1 MTALATTQQIRALQA
16 SRRSA
21 GMDDDAWHA
30 RLEGRYGVTSTKQL
44 TIVQARTE
52 LDSLRDLAPER
63 RPDGRAKLS
72 GPFAGKL
79 QALWIGAWNLGIV
92 HDRDDAALIAFVRRQ
107 TGIEHVRWVRDAEDA
122 AKAIEALKGWMAR
135 EADVDW
141 TAAKTAP
148 AWYNSPQYRV
158 VMAQWRILCALD
170 RKRPEPRWSLF
181 PAVEAF
187 LAATLDED
195 FAFHTAS
202 PALWRQSMNH
212 MGKLIRDLKGA

>member
-21 GMDDDAWHA
+21 GMDDDAWHD
-30 RLEGRYGVTSTKQL
+30 RLDGRYGVTSTKQL

-92 HDRDDAALIAFVRRQ
+92 RDRDDAALIAFVKRQ

-135 EADVDW
+135 EAEVDW
-141 TAAKTAP
+141 
-148 AWYNSPQYRV
+148 SVDGDQQSIQPQYRIASAQFAIIAKMRPV
-158 VMAQWRILCALD
+158 PTFRDMVAAIVGKALPDLTQADWITVMNRLGNEI
-170 RKRPEPRWSLF
+170 RK
-181 PAVEAF
+181 A
-187 LAATLDED
+187 
-195 FAFHTAS
+195 
-202 PALWRQSMNH
+202 
-212 MGKLIRDLKGA
+212 KGA